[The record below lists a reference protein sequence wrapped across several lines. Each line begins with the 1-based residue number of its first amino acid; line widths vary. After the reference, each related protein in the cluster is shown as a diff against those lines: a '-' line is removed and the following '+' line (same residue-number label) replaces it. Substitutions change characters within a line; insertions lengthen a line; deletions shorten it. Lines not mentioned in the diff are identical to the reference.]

1 MEIMHPEF
9 TKLKKLDPVNQ
20 IYLEGYLR
28 ILTLKQLRPKSIGEK
43 LWRVYTFLLY
53 TNFKDLKQ
61 TTATDLEDFVIHRKT
76 MPSKRGKPCSHATV
90 QGDILGIKLFLRY
103 LLPNEEAKLFENIK
117 IKRQKNK
124 LPVERLLSRSDIEK
138 LVAACDTQRD
148 RALIM
153 LLWDSGCRISEIL
166 SRSVGH
172 VEFDRYGAVIMVDG
186 KTGQRRLRLTACVG
200 DLQTWINVHPMKEN
214 PDAPLF
220 ITYNRFGFGRKCVHE
235 HTVANRLKAIAE
247 LAKITKPV
255 HPHAIRHA
263 RLTDL
268 AKQGFS
274 EMELRIIAGWEASS
288 GMPAIYVH
296 MSGADVEQKIL
307 QKAGLCEVEEFKD
320 ISLEAIRCPRCG
332 TINAHDSM
340 FCKTCSQT
348 MTDIAARQINTMHQ
362 TVINNLDAISS
373 WAANEKAKIAA
384 DASAANPS

>member
-1 MEIMHPEF
+1 MHPEF
-9 TKLKKLDPVNQ
+9 AKLKRLDPVNL

-43 LWRVYTFLLY
+43 LWRVYTFLIY

-103 LLPNEEAKLFENIK
+103 LLPDEEVELFKNIK

-200 DLQTWINVHPMKEN
+200 DLQSWINVHPMKNN
-214 PDAPLF
+214 P
-220 ITYNRFGFGRKCVHE
+220 
-235 HTVANRLKAIAE
+235 
-247 LAKITKPV
+247 
-255 HPHAIRHA
+255 
-263 RLTDL
+263 
-268 AKQGFS
+268 
-274 EMELRIIAGWEASS
+274 
-288 GMPAIYVH
+288 
-296 MSGADVEQKIL
+296 
-307 QKAGLCEVEEFKD
+307 
-320 ISLEAIRCPRCG
+320 
-332 TINAHDSM
+332 
-340 FCKTCSQT
+340 
-348 MTDIAARQINTMHQ
+348 
-362 TVINNLDAISS
+362 
-373 WAANEKAKIAA
+373 
-384 DASAANPS
+384 